1 MQASVILQVSGV
13 LSNSMNS
20 LLENMQCLFQR
31 CKTVA
36 LNRRQSGT
44 IKRRGGMWHKTFS
57 INRCIPRQTCQ
68 PLKSYHVL
76 FYLEYPVSKTTQKQ
90 TQRNVGYISFECF
103 VPVSWLLS
111 FMHSPQTAHGCHCR
125 FTRDYDPRPLL
136 PEAVVE
142 KCFGAVY
149 ANEISGSLSHH
160 LTIFSALPSNVWQIC
175 WTWIIQ
181 K

>member
-1 MQASVILQVSGV
+1 MQASVILQVWCAIK
-13 LSNSMNS
+13 LNAF
-20 LLENMQCLFQR
+20 LPCL
-31 CKTVA
+31 KTCSACFNDVKQWHWTA
-36 LNRRQSGT
+36 DRAAQL
-44 IKRRGGMWHKTFS
+44 KGGMWHKTFS

-111 FMHSPQTAHGCHCR
+111 FMRSPQTAHGCHCR